1 MFGRRTKSR
10 QSALIPRRDM
20 TQEPRDTRLSSL
32 EKGMDAIRGDVKR
45 IDKTLTNI
53 ETEQYKTNQSL
64 NNLESG
70 QRSLETSQLESSQRS
85 LRVANAALRLANA
98 GLRVANA
105 DNPRN

>member
-45 IDKTLTNI
+45 IDKTWTNI

-70 QRSLETSQLESSQRS
+70 QRRLESSQR
-85 LRVANAALRLANA
+85 RLESSQRRQSEKLDVILDLLKNES
-98 GLRVANA
+98 
-105 DNPRN
+105 